1 MSHCFFSGS
10 LQARPARFAHVE
22 HSGKAWGVI
31 KLQAFILHG
40 FPLTCALTGSI
51 KAQIDFTYQCSHCL
65 TWRSSYVVHVC
76 LITGVLAGSRRAS
89 PASRITLLEKLTISS
104 PQHLLDFFFS
114 QRRWNVFAKEV
125 LVYSRPHLQW
135 LKTTKSI
142 NHKQICRIIHY
153 QFCADEQ
160 TQHHPR

>member
-1 MSHCFFSGS
+1 MSHRFFSGS

-76 LITGVLAGSRRAS
+76 LITGVLAGSRRAG

-114 QRRWNVFAKEV
+114 HKGDEMCLQRKCWCIRVLICSDSKQQKVLITSKFAE
-125 LVYSRPHLQW
+125 
-135 LKTTKSI
+135 
-142 NHKQICRIIHY
+142 
-153 QFCADEQ
+153 
-160 TQHHPR
+160 

>member
-1 MSHCFFSGS
+1 MFHRFFSGS

-76 LITGVLAGSRRAS
+76 LITGDLAGSRRAG

-104 PQHLLDFFFS
+104 PQHLLDFS
-114 QRRWNVFAKEV
+114 HKGDEMCLQRKCWCIHVLICSDSKQQKVLITSKFAE
-125 LVYSRPHLQW
+125 
-135 LKTTKSI
+135 
-142 NHKQICRIIHY
+142 
-153 QFCADEQ
+153 
-160 TQHHPR
+160 